1 MLQRLEV
8 WVVDAGQFWRKS
20 FKGYLGGVAFRERS
34 SFHALEQGDRG
45 LLGTTLSKV
54 LKRVYGEGRPSEWN
68 VGMSEERVFQ
78 KEFWDFLRA
87 GALRVILREDC
98 EGWAGRSST
107 EDLREAVREN
117 SRRKISRKSLLVK
130 AGGF

>member
-1 MLQRLEV
+1 MEKILYRVPGRCGLP
-8 WVVDAGQFWRKS
+8 
-20 FKGYLGGVAFRERS
+20 REL
-34 SFHALEQGDRG
+34 FHAPERVTEVF
-45 LLGTTLSKV
+45 LGTTLSKV
-54 LKRVYGEGRPSEWN
+54 LKRVYGKGRPSEWN
-68 VGMSEERVFQ
+68 VGVSEERVFQ

-107 EDLREAVREN
+107 EDLREPVREN
-117 SRRKISRKSLLVK
+117 SRRRISRKSLLVK